1 MAVTPWTGRP
11 GPAVIKR
18 GEAREHAQQSA
29 DASYDRNVKAPPC
42 VACGKPV
49 QDKDWDW
56 HRFEDHG
63 LSDPVRPYGKADSR
77 ELLVVGADTGEL
89 ARKVAKWRRLHPGLR
104 LELAAD
110 GKEGPGGLL
119 FLRYRV
125 CSLNGTPVR

>member
-1 MAVTPWTGRP
+1 MAFTPWLNRP

-18 GEAREHAQQSA
+18 GEAHEHAQQSA
-29 DASYDRNVKAPPC
+29 DASYERTVKAPPC

-49 QDKDWDW
+49 ADADWDR

-63 LSDPVRPYGKADSR
+63 LTDPVRPYGKADSK
-77 ELLVVGADTGEL
+77 ELIVVGADTGEL

-119 FLRYRV
+119 FVRYRV
-125 CSLNGTPVR
+125 VTLMGTPVR